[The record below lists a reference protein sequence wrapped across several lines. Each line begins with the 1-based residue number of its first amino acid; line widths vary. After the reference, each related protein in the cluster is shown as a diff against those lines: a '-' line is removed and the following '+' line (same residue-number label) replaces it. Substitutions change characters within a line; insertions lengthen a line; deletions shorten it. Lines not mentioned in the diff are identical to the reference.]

1 MGRKPA
7 PKGTRR
13 SPRASVGITWGL
25 ADEIDALVRNPR
37 FGFTDRNDFA
47 NRACAEL
54 VERCRGVLFEELVA
68 KAIQEG
74 RPAPLEELRKLGFR
88 LPLPQENAGSRPS
101 PAR

>member
-7 PKGTRR
+7 PKGARR

-25 ADEIDALVRNPR
+25 ADEIDALVREPR

-47 NRACAEL
+47 NRACAKL
-54 VERCRGVLFEELVA
+54 VEECRNVLFEELVA

-88 LPLPQENAGSRPS
+88 LPQENAGSGPS

>member
-25 ADEIDALVRNPR
+25 ADEIDAIVGQPR

-47 NRACAEL
+47 NRACARLLE
-54 VERCRGVLFEELVA
+54 ECRSVLFEEVVA
-68 KAIQEG
+68 KAIREG
-74 RPAPLEELRKLGFR
+74 RPTPVEELRRLGFR
-88 LPLPQENAGSRPS
+88 LPLGQEKAGSGP
-101 PAR
+101 

>member
-13 SPRASVGITWGL
+13 SPRASLGITWGL
-25 ADEIDALVRNPR
+25 ADEIDALVREPR

-47 NRACAEL
+47 NRACAKL
-54 VERCRGVLFEELVA
+54 VEECRGVLFEELVA
-68 KAIQEG
+68 QAIREG
-74 RPAPLEELRKLGFR
+74 RPTPLEELRKLGFR
-88 LPLPQENAGSRPS
+88 LPAQENAGS